1 MIDRKQERIQ
11 RFQRKK
17 KQKNY
22 MAPKPKKVIKHY
34 KKPEDYYED
43 YE

>member
-1 MIDRKQERIQ
+1 MIDRKQERIE

-17 KQKNY
+17 KKKQQP
-22 MAPKPKKVIKHY
+22 APKPKKVTKHY
-34 KKPEDYYED
+34 KNLEDYYED